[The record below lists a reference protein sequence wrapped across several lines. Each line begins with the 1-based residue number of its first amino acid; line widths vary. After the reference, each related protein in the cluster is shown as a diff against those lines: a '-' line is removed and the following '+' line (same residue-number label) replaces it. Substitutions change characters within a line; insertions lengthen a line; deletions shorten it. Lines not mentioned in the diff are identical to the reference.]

1 VRGWVRPWL
10 LDRSGSPSAR
20 CRLVVG
26 VSGQGKPS
34 RQPRSGAVGQWA
46 GAVGIVRR
54 GRRSPERVWTLRALP
69 LESLPTAL
77 TVKGAGGE
85 KQPGR
90 TPTLVLS
97 VSGWLLFRKAARAL
111 CGLLIHEPPR
121 SSWATRPPP
130 QPMRASEGDGW
141 RDNKNHSRRLRRHPA
156 AANSQGSNS
165 QGKTNSPRAKGPR
178 AQEPRREPGGEK
190 QPGRTPT

>member
-1 VRGWVRPWL
+1 VSCAAGCGCGCLITRLSRRHAAGWWCAARPCGARGSCRWPQAP
-10 LDRSGSPSAR
+10 GR
-20 CRLVVG
+20 CGGCERA
-26 VSGQGKPS
+26 GKAHQATQVWG
-34 RQPRSGAVGQWA
+34 RGAVGRGCADRAPWVGA
-46 GAVGIVRR
+46 GLTYGC
-54 GRRSPERVWTLRALP
+54 RRSPERVWTLLALP
-69 LESLPTAL
+69 LESLPAAL

-130 QPMRASEGDGW
+130 QPMPASEGDGW
-141 RDNKNHSRRLRRHPA
+141 RDIKNHLDYA
-156 AANSQGSNS
+156 
-165 QGKTNSPRAKGPR
+165 
-178 AQEPRREPGGEK
+178 
-190 QPGRTPT
+190 